1 MGGNLRIAL
10 TGTPGTGKSSLAR
23 IISENGIIVESLE
36 EIAVRLSCI
45 GDPEEDGA
53 RPIDIDKLRGTL
65 EEEWSERPQ
74 CNTIIE
80 GHLSHHFQV
89 DCIVILRCHP
99 LILENR
105 YRKRGYT
112 LKKITENTE
121 WEILGGPWNEINL
134 EKSCIEFDSS
144 KLTTQQIFEGF
155 MSWIA
160 DGFKPMDASKVIDW
174 VTRMDE

>member
-10 TGTPGTGKSSLAR
+10 TGTHGTGKSSLAR

-112 LKKITENTE
+112 LKKLLK
-121 WEILGGPWNEINL
+121 ILNG
-134 EKSCIEFDSS
+134 KF
-144 KLTTQQIFEGF
+144 
-155 MSWIA
+155 
-160 DGFKPMDASKVIDW
+160 
-174 VTRMDE
+174 